1 MRRWR
6 TLASSPRTRS
16 TPTSPAM
23 QRVVALACL
32 ALVLA
37 CGRDGR
43 SAASA
48 AAPVGPAPAD
58 SLGRLDPA
66 PYRARIEA
74 TETLLYSGDSL
85 TDEDWKALSTAFLE
99 LHNEIVFGDGSPS
112 ARETSARLF
121 FLSARADA
129 IKSSSRDEV
138 ELVQLRELWERLS
151 EDKFTPA
158 GWIRAQ
164 SPARLE

>member
-1 MRRWR
+1 MRRSP

-16 TPTSPAM
+16 TPTRLAM
-23 QRVVALACL
+23 RLAGLLACL

-37 CGRDGR
+37 CEREEPR
-43 SAASA
+43 
-48 AAPVGPAPAD
+48 PAPASTRVSPVAQD

-74 TETLLYSGDSL
+74 TELLLYSGDTLS
-85 TDEDWKALSTAFLE
+85 DEDWKALSTALLE
-99 LHNEIVFGDGSPS
+99 LHNEIVFGDGSVS

-129 IKSSSRDEV
+129 IASSSRDEV
-138 ELVQLRELWERLS
+138 ELRQLRELWERLS
-151 EDKFTPA
+151 DDKFTPA
-158 GWIRAQ
+158 SWIRAQ
-164 SPARLE
+164 SPGP

>member
-1 MRRWR
+1 MRRSP

-23 QRVVALACL
+23 QLVVLLAGL
-32 ALVLA
+32 ALVFA
-37 CGRDGR
+37 CGREEHR
-43 SAASA
+43 SASA
-48 AAPVGPAPAD
+48 AVPAAPAAAD

-99 LHNEIVFGDGSPS
+99 LHNEIVFGDGSSS

-151 EDKFTPA
+151 ADKFTPA
-158 GWIRAQ
+158 SWIRAQ
-164 SPARLE
+164 PPAP